1 MSSLGRIVE
10 AWTDLISTFAIGQ
23 TLNQFGSVQ
32 TWLMLHL
39 WRVVIS
45 DSRASTYNIPL
56 ISPPY
61 YLDIVTGTL
70 CFYFIKNKKY
80 YRISYFSSRF
90 SLPHSTPLNST

>member
-32 TWLMLHL
+32 TWLRLHL
-39 WRVVIS
+39 WRVVVS

-56 ISPPY
+56 FLRLITWISS
-61 YLDIVTGTL
+61 LEH
-70 CFYFIKNKKY
+70 CF
-80 YRISYFSSRF
+80 
-90 SLPHSTPLNST
+90 LL